1 MRPTASEGHRYLPTK
16 YNLRRLPPAP
26 WRGDVA
32 SETCE
37 RINTRN
43 FREKTS
49 CDERQ
54 HVTNTKYPQARDW
67 SAKTRDEGYF
77 VTVLKKVYQQPKTKR
92 RPHQA
97 LPHDSGKVV

>member
-1 MRPTASEGHRYLPTK
+1 MEGGCCFGNVRTDK
-16 YNLRRLPPAP
+16 YTNLS
-26 WRGDVA
+26 G
-32 SETCE
+32 
-37 RINTRN
+37 
-43 FREKTS
+43 KTS
-49 CDERQ
+49 YDEHQ

-97 LPHDSGKVV
+97 LPHDGGKVV